1 MKFYFNLSVAEGKFV
16 IPPPP
21 DQTKTAPPVNESK

>member
-1 MKFYFNLSVAEGKFV
+1 MKLYFNLSVAEGKFV

-21 DQTKTAPPVNESK
+21 DVLTAPPVNESK